1 MRNGK
6 QDGKGE
12 TSMKDDVSGIGKRKN
27 GIHSRAEGGE
37 AEIKRLPGG
46 WLRSDAIMTICIP
59 KFLSLNRRDRIK
71 TTSLTSEEVF

>member
-27 GIHSRAEGGE
+27 GIHSRAEGG
-37 AEIKRLPGG
+37 K
-46 WLRSDAIMTICIP
+46 LRSKGYQEGGLDQMR
-59 KFLSLNRRDRIK
+59 S
-71 TTSLTSEEVF
+71 

>member
-27 GIHSRAEGGE
+27 GIHSRAEGG
-37 AEIKRLPGG
+37 K
-46 WLRSDAIMTICIP
+46 LRSKGYQEGGLDQMRSWPYACP
-59 KFLSLNRRDRIK
+59 NS
-71 TTSLTSEEVF
+71 